1 MLRGVFSVRMNEG
14 LLSLWLLFFRI
25 GISAMMLTHGLPKL
39 TRLLPG
45 QEISFPDPLGIGVFL
60 ALLLAV
66 FAEVICSLLIIL
78 GLGTRLAAIPLA
90 ITMAVAAFMVHAG
103 DPFVRK
109 ELAFMYLL
117 AYLTLLIAGP
127 GKYSVDRYLKI

>member
-1 MLRGVFSVRMNEG
+1 MLKGVFSVRMNEG

-25 GISAMMLTHGLPKL
+25 GVSAMMLTHGLPKL

-60 ALLLAV
+60 SLLMAV
-66 FAEVICSLLIIL
+66 IAEVICSLLIIL

-90 ITMAVAAFMVHAG
+90 ITMGVAAFMVHAG

-109 ELAFMYLL
+109 ELALMNLL